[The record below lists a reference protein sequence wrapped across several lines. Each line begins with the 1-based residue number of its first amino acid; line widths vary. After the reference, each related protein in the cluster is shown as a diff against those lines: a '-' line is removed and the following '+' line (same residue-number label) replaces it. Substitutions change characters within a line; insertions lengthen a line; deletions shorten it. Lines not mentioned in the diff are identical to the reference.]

1 MDDDKEKRH
10 FRTLQELQEEYDEEE
25 HTFKDELRDVWKNFK
40 RELFSMWGMLVLSAL
55 ILAILSAIVR

>member
-55 ILAILSAIVR
+55 TLAILSAIIR

>member
-1 MDDDKEKRH
+1 MDEEKEERP

-25 HTFKDELRDVWKNFK
+25 HTFKGELRDVWQNLK

-55 ILAILSAIVR
+55 TLAILSAIVR